1 MSGGDPSGLT
11 VSLRLQF
18 GNQAVQ
24 VFEDVLVQAT
34 SISLADFLD
43 GALKDLEVGIVYMQ
57 NYTISCVNVYVCK

>member
-1 MSGGDPSGLT
+1 MSNENPGVLR

-24 VFEDVLVQAT
+24 VFEDLPVQDA

-43 GALKDLEVGIVYMQ
+43 RALKDLEVVHAEL
-57 NYTISCVNVYVCK
+57 TR